1 MKLEELRKKS
11 ELELKQ
17 TLDELAK
24 ERFSLRIKRGSG
36 LNPKPN
42 LFRENKIS
50 IARVKTILNEIK
62 MESRTKILKA
72 KVLKTAMDKSAVVSV
87 ERLVKH
93 PVNGKYI
100 KRSTKYHI
108 HDENNK
114 CTVGEQ
120 VRIKQCRPLSKLKTW
135 ILVEE

>member
-1 MKLEELRKKS
+1 M
-11 ELELKQ
+11 
-17 TLDELAK
+17 
-24 ERFSLRIKRGSG
+24 
-36 LNPKPN
+36 
-42 LFRENKIS
+42 ENKVRKPIS
-50 IARVKTILNEIK
+50 
-62 MESRTKILKA
+62 A
-72 KVLKTAMDKSAVVSV
+72 KVLKTAMNKAAVVSG

-114 CTVGEQ
+114 CVAGEIIK
-120 VRIKQCRPLSKLKTW
+120 IKQCRPISKTKTW